1 MSDEERPRKS
11 WREIDR
17 GRDRSSHRREEHVPQ
32 EGRKR
37 GPGSQK
43 SYRAALDR
51 IFSSGKMGELVA
63 ERAPGAVPG
72 LDQGE
77 ELRLKQLQRIRNA
90 TGRDEITRELDQY
103 LESHPWP
110 DEIEILEKALEH
122 RSPSRQ
128 LEAMT
133 RLEGLLEAGA
143 EPRRKRGMVGQLKMI
158 RDLGEDAELTTLAI
172 RLLTR
177 LE

>member
-17 GRDRSSHRREEHVPQ
+17 GRDRSAHRRDEKPAQ

-51 IFSSGKMGELVA
+51 LFTSGKIGELVA
-63 ERAPGAVPG
+63 ERAPGALPG
-72 LDQGE
+72 ADADDE
-77 ELRLKQLQRIRNA
+77 NRLKLLQRVRNA
-90 TGRDEITRELDQY
+90 TGRDEITRELDAY
-103 LESHPWP
+103 LAKFALP
-110 DEIEILEKALEH
+110 DELEILEKALEH
-122 RSPSRQ
+122 RPPELQ
-128 LEAMT
+128 LQAMG
-133 RLEGLLEAGA
+133 RIESVLDAGT
-143 EPRRKRGMVGQLKMI
+143 EPRRKRGMVGQLKLI
-158 RDLGEDAELTTLAI
+158 RDLGEDAELTTLAS

>member
-17 GRDRSSHRREEHVPQ
+17 GRDRSAHRRDERPPQ

-51 IFSSGKMGELVA
+51 LFTTGKIGELVA
-63 ERAPGAVPG
+63 ERAPGALPG
-72 LDQGE
+72 ADVDADR
-77 ELRLKQLQRIRNA
+77 LRLAQRVRGA
-90 TGRDEITRELDQY
+90 TGRDEITRELDAY
-103 LESHPWP
+103 LAKYPLP
-110 DEIEILEKALEH
+110 DELDLLEKALEH
-122 RSPSRQ
+122 RSGELQ
-128 LEAMT
+128 LQAMG
-133 RLEGLLEAGA
+133 RIEGLLDAGQA
-143 EPRRKRGMVGQLKMI
+143 PRRKRGMVGQLKMI
-158 RDLGEDAELTTLAI
+158 RDLGEDAELTALAS
-172 RLLTR
+172 RLIAR

>member
-17 GRDRSSHRREEHVPQ
+17 GRDRSAHRREDRPPQ

-43 SYRAALDR
+43 SYRSALDR
-51 IFSSGKMGELVA
+51 LFSSGKIGELVA
-63 ERAPGAVPG
+63 ERAPGALPG
-72 LDQGE
+72 VEEGE
-77 ELRLKQLQRIRNA
+77 QNRLKLLQQVRNA
-90 TGRDEITRELDQY
+90 TGRDEVTRALDAY
-103 LESHPWP
+103 LELHPFP
-110 DEIEILEKALEH
+110 DEIEILEKGLEH
-122 RSPSRQ
+122 RSPERQ
-128 LEAMT
+128 IEAMT
-133 RLEGLLEAGA
+133 RLESLLEAGQ

-158 RDLGEDAELTTLAI
+158 RDLGESTELTALAS
-172 RLLTR
+172 RLLSR

>member
-17 GRDRSSHRREEHVPQ
+17 GRDRSAHRRDERAPQ

-51 IFSSGKMGELVA
+51 IFSSGKIGELVA
-63 ERAPGAVPG
+63 ERAPGGLPG
-72 LDQGE
+72 LDEGE
-77 ELRLKQLQRIRNA
+77 ENRLKLLKRVQNA
-90 TGRDEITRELDQY
+90 IGRDEITRELDLY
-103 LESHPWP
+103 LEHHPLP
-110 DEIEILEKALEH
+110 DELEILEKALEH
-122 RSPSRQ
+122 RAPARQ
-128 LEAMT
+128 LEAMG
-133 RLEGLLEAGA
+133 RLESMLEAGA
-143 EPRRKRGMVGQLKMI
+143 EPRRKRGMVGQLKLI
-158 RDLGEDAELTTLAI
+158 RDLGEDPELTALAS